1 VLIEASL
8 VCTKLAPFSK
18 INVPSVT
25 VTALVMVNVFPEL
38 IVIFTELKMQEHPNK
53 SVEEV

>member
-1 VLIEASL
+1 MEASL
-8 VCTKLAPFSK
+8 ICTKLELFSK

-25 VTALVMVNVFPEL
+25 VTALVMVNVFPAL
-38 IVIFTELKMQEHPNK
+38 IVTVPELMMQEHPIK